1 MWFNTHSM
9 LLPAG
14 VMKPRSPDPRQALRL
29 VCANRLMRA
38 CALLSGQ
45 RTVSGALAG
54 LGVRQRLMSAPL
66 SQSVDILERNPSLTP
81 AAPARAKALTLWKVL
96 VIPRPMP
103 SHLRHST
110 TDSPLL

>member
-1 MWFNTHSM
+1 MLINTHSM

-54 LGVRQRLMSAPL
+54 LGVRQRQMSTPL
-66 SQSVDILERNPSLTP
+66 SQSVDMLKRKARNPLLTP
-81 AAPARAKALTLWKVL
+81 AAPARAKALTL
-96 VIPRPMP
+96 
-103 SHLRHST
+103 
-110 TDSPLL
+110 